1 LLGQQL
7 SHIKGRETILNW
19 VVCVSIPVAFL
30 GGRGGGR
37 GSDLLAV
44 SMSMRISI
52 EERESIS
59 FGIGVRVRAIAEGS
73 KLLRGRRAM
82 IGEF

>member
-1 LLGQQL
+1 
-7 SHIKGRETILNW
+7 
-19 VVCVSIPVAFL
+19 L

-52 EERESIS
+52 EGRESIS
-59 FGIGVRVRAIAEGS
+59 FGIGVRVRVIAEGS
-73 KLLRGRRAM
+73 KPLRGRRAM
-82 IGEF
+82 MGEF

>member
-1 LLGQQL
+1 
-7 SHIKGRETILNW
+7 
-19 VVCVSIPVAFL
+19 L

-44 SMSMRISI
+44 SMSMRIFI